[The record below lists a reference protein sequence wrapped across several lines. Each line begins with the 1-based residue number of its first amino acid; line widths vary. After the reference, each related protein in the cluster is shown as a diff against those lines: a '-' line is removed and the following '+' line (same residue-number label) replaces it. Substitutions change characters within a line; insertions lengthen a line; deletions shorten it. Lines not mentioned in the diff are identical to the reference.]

1 MGRDKELFLIVT
13 NPGLAGR
20 KNMKSKLLM
29 LPAVLVFCT
38 VSIALADWNVGPG
51 GNSMRNGQSSGP
63 GPLDDTVLWEGGP
76 FSHFPRQAAAEGNVY
91 VVARTFDSGDNL
103 HGTYL
108 YALDVTTG
116 SELWHT
122 ELPVP
127 FPATDF
133 RVQLLGINGGR
144 VYAARSTNS
153 SPSYLYALNANDG
166 SILWQSEELITAYV
180 SEGIVFA
187 PDGDPIVGNYWSV
200 RRINAEDGTT
210 VWDCDRASPSSDG
223 CGVAIYGDR
232 CYCWQA
238 TGIEGPVVRV
248 IDLTNG
254 NHLYDGGMI
263 GAGLTQQLGLLVGQ
277 DGTVYAPRS
286 GGNPNTDSLAAFT
299 DTGNELVEKWKV
311 SLGYMPFSTFAVSPD
326 STVYSYDRSGH
337 VIRLDPDD
345 GSIVNTSEPILTAS
359 TSYRRAAV
367 DADGILYIT
376 AAAWPDGMLYSFN
389 PDLTL
394 RWSAAFPQLGRSGP
408 VLADGGILLI
418 AGDLTDLIAY
428 STSAGIE
435 ENRLQCESGS
445 LTLHIASPVTST
457 ASIVIGGDP
466 EELFL
471 QIFDLSGRAVSE
483 TWSGSVSGE
492 ETITF
497 DVSYLSAGAY
507 VVRLTGRAG
516 SAAGKMLVVN

>member
-1 MGRDKELFLIVT
+1 MRSIIIILTSVMLFCAP
-13 NPGLAGR
+13 N
-20 KNMKSKLLM
+20 
-29 LPAVLVFCT
+29 
-38 VSIALADWNVGPG
+38 IALADWNVGPG
-51 GNSMRNGQSSGP
+51 GNSMRNGQSSDP

-76 FSHFPRQAAAEGNVY
+76 FSHFPRQASAEGNTY

-108 YALDVTTG
+108 YALDATTG
-116 SELWHT
+116 TELWYT

-144 VYAARSTNS
+144 VYATRSTNS
-153 SPSYLYALNANDG
+153 SPSYLYALNADDG

-187 PDGDPIVGNYWSV
+187 LDGDPIVGNYWSV

-238 TGIEGPVVRV
+238 TGAAGPVVRV
-248 IDLTNG
+248 IDLSDGT
-254 NHLYDGGMI
+254 HLYDGGMI
-263 GAGLTQQLGLLVGQ
+263 GNGFTQQLGLLVGQ

-286 GGNPNTDSLAAFT
+286 GGNPNTDSLAAYT
-299 DTGNELVEKWKV
+299 DTGSELLEKWKI

-345 GSIVNTSEPILTAS
+345 GSIINTSEPILTAS

-367 DADGILYIT
+367 DANGILYIT
-376 AAAWPDGMLYSFN
+376 AAAWPGGMLYSFN

-394 RWSAAFPQLGRSGP
+394 RWSADFPQLGRSGP
-408 VLADGGILLI
+408 VLAEGGILLI
-418 AGDLTDLIAY
+418 AGDETDMTAY
-428 STSAGIE
+428 STNTGIE
-435 ENRLQCESGS
+435 ASDMPYESGP
-445 LTLHIASPVTST
+445 LTLNVTSPVTSIAT
-457 ASIVIGGDP
+457 IVIGGDS
-466 EELFL
+466 EEASV
-471 QIFDLSGRAVSE
+471 QIFDLSGRVVSDA
-483 TWSGSVSGE
+483 WSGVMNGE
-492 ETITF
+492 DTITL
-497 DVSYLSAGAY
+497 DVSDLSAGAY
-507 VVRLTGRAG
+507 VVRLTGSGG
-516 SAAGKMLVVN
+516 SSAGKMLVVK